1 MPLRPYRR
9 GPTGP
14 GFLGT
19 VLLAASLAIS
29 ACKPA
34 PKTDTA
40 ALDQAGMWFN
50 SITELKTLNVSNAE
64 ISELAIARQAGLTD
78 DNCVELIKLARSRHL
93 PFADGQSI
101 SDLLAA
107 GISEQ
112 SALELARLN
121 QLGLWSGEAR
131 VLHLAGISD
140 QVIVAVAQR
149 RSQSLPVLSGNTL
162 ADLKNANVSDAMILD
177 MVQKGITEDQA
188 SYYIAQRQRAGGGHG
203 FVYQGRSRKR

>member
-9 GPTGP
+9 SPMRP

-19 VLLAASLAIS
+19 VLLAASLTLS
-29 ACKPA
+29 ACKSA

-78 DNCVELIKLARSRHL
+78 DNCVQLIKLARSRHL

-101 SDLLAA
+101 SDLL
-107 GISEQ
+107 
-112 SALELARLN
+112 SA
-121 QLGLWSGEAR
+121 
-131 VLHLAGISD
+131 
-140 QVIVAVAQR
+140 
-149 RSQSLPVLSGNTL
+149 
-162 ADLKNANVSDAMILD
+162 
-177 MVQKGITEDQA
+177 
-188 SYYIAQRQRAGGGHG
+188 
-203 FVYQGRSRKR
+203 